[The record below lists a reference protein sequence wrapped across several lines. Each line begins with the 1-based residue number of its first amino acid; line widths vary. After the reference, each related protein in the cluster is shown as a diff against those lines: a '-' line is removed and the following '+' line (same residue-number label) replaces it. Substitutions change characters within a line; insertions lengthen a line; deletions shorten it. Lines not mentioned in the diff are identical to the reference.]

1 MSKHE
6 IYRTTVLSE
15 SYWPASTNKKL
26 LNSTLSQ
33 AVVLDRRRSASG
45 KPQSTLISRLCRSP
59 GSGGAES
66 LRASG

>member
-6 IYRTTVLSE
+6 IYRTTVLSD
-15 SYWPASTNKKL
+15 SYWSASTNKKL

-59 GSGGAES
+59 GGAES